1 MQEFQDDAM
10 FKRDIPLAIRESN
23 EIFAKSVQQMNSS
36 ILLLAQGMNRSME
49 MFTRSSFQERP
60 LSHYFMQP
68 AGPTQ
73 SQGEFNRIP
82 SQQNYSCD
90 GTDTH
95 SSFHVNNS
103 VRSSNESGNQENYF
117 ESDNLRTYHNL

>member
-1 MQEFQDDAM
+1 MQESQDDAM

-103 VRSSNESGNQENYF
+103 VRSSNESGNHENYF
-117 ESDNLRTYHNL
+117 ESDNRRTYHNL

>member
-1 MQEFQDDAM
+1 MQESQDDAM

-60 LSHYFMQP
+60 LPHYFMQP

-73 SQGEFNRIP
+73 SQGECNRIP

-95 SSFHVNNS
+95 SIFHVNNS

>member
-1 MQEFQDDAM
+1 
-10 FKRDIPLAIRESN
+10 
-23 EIFAKSVQQMNSS
+23 
-36 ILLLAQGMNRSME
+36 
-49 MFTRSSFQERP
+49 
-60 LSHYFMQP
+60 MQP

-82 SQQNYSCD
+82 SQQNYNCD